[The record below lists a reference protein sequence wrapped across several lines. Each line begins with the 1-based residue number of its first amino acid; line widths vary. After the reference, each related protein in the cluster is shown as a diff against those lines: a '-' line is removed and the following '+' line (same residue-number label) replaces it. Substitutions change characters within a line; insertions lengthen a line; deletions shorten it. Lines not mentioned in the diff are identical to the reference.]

1 MKQHCPK
8 CTMSFRVEEPLS
20 TASDVS
26 LCPDC
31 GLRFWHAVQK
41 PNGSPVIVGIF
52 PEDAKL

>member
-1 MKQHCPK
+1 
-8 CTMSFRVEEPLS
+8 MSFRVEEPLS